1 MIILFLLTNCPKVVI
16 STTDW
21 SPVITTLPG
30 IIWGAIL
37 LAALYLVMKYVIR
50 PCITNFF
57 DIKAKNLQS
66 RCYELENTVRKQK
79 EQFEKEKN
87 ELLSSTDDGLRESK
101 KDIEE
106 QLNLEKNKN
115 QLLEKKLKLYED
127 QFTVLN
133 LELKTKEK
141 S

>member
-1 MIILFLLTNCPKVVI
+1 
-16 STTDW
+16 
-21 SPVITTLPG
+21 
-30 IIWGAIL
+30 
-37 LAALYLVMKYVIR
+37 MKYVIR

-66 RCYELENTVRKQK
+66 RCYALENTVRKQK

-141 S
+141 R